1 MLTPEI
7 NQLLRNLMDIAINAV
22 HYFHHLNSRQISLGR
37 KINQYLNHGSRKS
50 IQKMAAQ
57 APTLRSLYRRFLRE
71 LPARKPSLLANPS
84 PMQKHIRADITASP
98 STESSS
104 LSHQLQSKSASA
116 RAQEAEQYLQYVQNQ
131 RLYTTLVE
139 RYNPGM
145 NMDDE
150 ERVRL
155 TARRVGMELPIE
167 RMKGN

>member
-1 MLTPEI
+1 
-7 NQLLRNLMDIAINAV
+7 
-22 HYFHHLNSRQISLGR
+22 
-37 KINQYLNHGSRKS
+37 
-50 IQKMAAQ
+50 MAAQ
-57 APTLRSLYRRFLRE
+57 APNLRSLYRRFLRE

-84 PMQKHIRADITASP
+84 PMQKHIRTDIATNSSHDSP
-98 STESSS
+98 S
-104 LSHQLQSKSASA
+104 LSHQIQNKSVDA
-116 RAQEAEQYLQYVQNQ
+116 RVQEAEQFLQYIKSQ

-167 RMKGN
+167 KMKGN

>member
-1 MLTPEI
+1 
-7 NQLLRNLMDIAINAV
+7 
-22 HYFHHLNSRQISLGR
+22 
-37 KINQYLNHGSRKS
+37 
-50 IQKMAAQ
+50 MAAQ

-71 LPARKPSLLANPS
+71 LPARSPSLLANPS
-84 PMQKHIRADITASP
+84 PMQKHIRADITASLSP
-98 STESSS
+98 ESSS
-104 LSHQLQSKSASA
+104 LSHQISTKSAEA
-116 RAQEAEQYLQYVQNQ
+116 RAHEAEQFLQYMHSQ